1 MSEEINE
8 ELQNLF
14 QDFLLCPDSEYP
26 WNIYEKWNE
35 VRNKA
40 KEYEPKDWKD
50 LVYDNSICSARGDGA
65 VINDLDQES
74 LEKIKVFVE
83 KCDKETF
90 QSLQK
95 NLTNLF
101 NKGRNK
107 QASNFEARINR
118 IASIFDNECSFIPSV
133 GKFKSCC
140 GILKEK
146 CQLQLK
152 KGSWLEMNAELNE
165 KLKPLVSNT
174 GSDGTNDPRKDKIFL
189 LKAFPT
195 WVQFSSNRIYPTEDS
210 PNVIFYG
217 APGTGKTYHVK
228 EYLKKKF
235 EDNYEEHVCWVQFHP
250 SYSYEDFI
258 EGIKPIGISNE
269 SVNLKLVNGKF
280 KNFCKKAKGNL
291 SEEYYF
297 VADEINRANLSAVF
311 GETLSLLE
319 SGYRDFRK
327 IENDAKEQRHLIET
341 QYSELERNSANS
353 EIFYEEE
360 EKYKGKFGVPRNIRF
375 IGMMNDVDKSIDAFD
390 LALRRRFKWVRM
402 DCDYS
407 VIRDNIV
414 LGNVDKFIISC
425 AKLNYCISGCEPKES
440 QGLSDEDMQK
450 VKQDVSS
457 KLELGASFEFGH
469 ANFLK
474 IKDVCRQ
481 NSIKKVHKEELFD
494 GYLKPTLKEYLRSL
508 CPEEGKLEKKLSD
521 ARNVFVKEIV
531 EKNPK
536 Q

>member
-1 MSEEINE
+1 M
-8 ELQNLF
+8 
-14 QDFLLCPDSEYP
+14 
-26 WNIYEKWNE
+26 
-35 VRNKA
+35 
-40 KEYEPKDWKD
+40 
-50 LVYDNSICSARGDGA
+50 
-65 VINDLDQES
+65 
-74 LEKIKVFVE
+74 
-83 KCDKETF
+83 
-90 QSLQK
+90 
-95 NLTNLF
+95 
-101 NKGRNK
+101 
-107 QASNFEARINR
+107 
-118 IASIFDNECSFIPSV
+118 
-133 GKFKSCC
+133 
-140 GILKEK
+140 
-146 CQLQLK
+146 
-152 KGSWLEMNAELNE
+152 
-165 KLKPLVSNT
+165 
-174 GSDGTNDPRKDKIFL
+174 
-189 LKAFPT
+189 
-195 WVQFSSNRIYPTEDS
+195 
-210 PNVIFYG
+210 
-217 APGTGKTYHVK
+217 
-228 EYLKKKF
+228 KKKF

-457 KLELGASFEFGH
+457 KLELGASYEFGH

-531 EKNPK
+531 EKIQSSDSMEIIDASVNQNFHFEKPESVSSTK
-536 Q
+536 LKNLAEKSALSLGRIKAERDVAVVSFRQDFLLSSNVESEDDRLVLAIEKEEKMM